1 MNLRAYP
8 DLSAKGSADSVR
20 VMMNMISYCDGEHS
34 LLDIAEILN
43 APFWELQSLML
54 HLIHE
59 GLMELA

>member
-1 MNLRAYP
+1 
-8 DLSAKGSADSVR
+8 
-20 VMMNMISYCDGEHS
+20 MNMISYCDGEHS